1 MTAYNV
7 DEFRKEM
14 EIMLDDSL
22 NNLENK
28 FQNQYE
34 NRLN

>member
-22 NNLENK
+22 NNLETK